1 MDFNLNEVLADMLSA
16 MKNSFGNDWGVVK
29 ETANDFVQSKKIR
42 LERLAKRRLAGTIDH
57 EFFLDRLEDEKDIL
71 ASELHAIAI
80 VSAVLAQNAAN
91 AAIDVLTNA
100 IEALI

>member
-1 MDFNLNEVLADMLSA
+1 MDFNINEVLANMLSA
-16 MKNSFGNDWGVVK
+16 MKSSFGDDWGVVK
-29 ETANDFVQSKKIR
+29 ETANGFIQSKKIR
-42 LERLAKRRLAGTIDH
+42 LERLAKRRLAGTIDQ

-71 ASELHAIAI
+71 ESELHAIAI

-100 IEALI
+100 IEALV